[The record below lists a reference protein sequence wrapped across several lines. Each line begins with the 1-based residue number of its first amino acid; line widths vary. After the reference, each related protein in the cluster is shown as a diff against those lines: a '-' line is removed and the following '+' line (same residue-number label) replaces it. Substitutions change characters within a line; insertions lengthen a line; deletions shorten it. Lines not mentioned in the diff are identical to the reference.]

1 MVTRFVARARIIN
14 SDMNS
19 NMNST
24 TQSTESARADGG
36 EGKAGS
42 PALERLAWAGAIVG
56 GVSLA
61 AALAADPHRAWSAL
75 LVHNFYFLSIALMGV
90 VFIAMHT
97 MVRAGWLAVL
107 RRVAESMGGYLIPGA
122 VLMIASLAGAR
133 SIYIWTDPDIVAADP
148 LLMHKSAYLNLP
160 WFAVRM
166 IVILGVWIG
175 FARALASAHR
185 ARDAA
190 QSQGDQSGA
199 GASGASGR
207 VVSVSAA
214 FLIACV
220 STYCLAAADW
230 MLSLEPHWVSTL
242 FPWYAM
248 SSGFVAALAV
258 LTLLAIALRRRG
270 DLPELR
276 PDHLHDLGKYLFAFS
291 IFWAYLFYSQ
301 FMLIWYANIPEE
313 AAYYE
318 LRGGPWFTLYAI
330 NLAINFALPFAL
342 LPRAMKRREGLMVF
356 VSLAIV
362 AGHWLDFYLM
372 AMPSGFATPPLGW
385 IEIGTGVG
393 IASIFYLAWLRALRR
408 EAVIPA
414 GDPYLAE
421 SLSHHVS

>member
-1 MVTRFVARARIIN
+1 
-14 SDMNS
+14 MNS
-19 NMNST
+19 SSHST
-24 TQSTESARADGG
+24 KSTEASAASH
-36 EGKAGS
+36 KPGS
-42 PALERLAWAGAIVG
+42 GALERLAWAGAIVG

-61 AALAADPHRAWSAL
+61 AALASDPHRAWSAL
-75 LVHNFYFLSIALMGV
+75 LVHNFYFLSIALMAV
-90 VFIAMHT
+90 AFIAAHA

-107 RRVAESMGGYLIPGA
+107 RRVAESMAGYLIPGA

-133 SIYIWTDPDIVAADP
+133 SLYIWADPEIVAADV
-148 LLMHKSAYLNLP
+148 LLIHKSAYLNLP
-160 WFAVRM
+160 AFAVRM
-166 IVILGVWIG
+166 IVILLVWIG
-175 FARALASAHR
+175 FARALAAAHR

-190 QSQGDQSGA
+190 QDRDEKGVAAPWDPSH
-199 GASGASGR
+199 R
-207 VVSVSAA
+207 VVRVSAA
-214 FLIACV
+214 FLVACIA
-220 STYCLAAADW
+220 TYCLAAADW

-248 SSGFVAALAV
+248 SSGFAAALAV

-313 AAYYE
+313 SAYFD

-342 LPRAMKRREGLMVF
+342 VPRAMKRREGLMIF
-356 VSLAIV
+356 ISLAIV
-362 AGHWLDFYLM
+362 LGHWLDFYLM
-372 AMPSGFATPPLGW
+372 AMPSGFDTPPLGW
-385 IEIGTGVG
+385 IEIGTGIGV
-393 IASIFYLAWLRALRR
+393 ASIFYLAWLRALRR
-408 EAVIPA
+408 EAVVSA

-421 SLSHHVS
+421 SLEHHVG